1 MNVVTSTA
9 LVKPYKQNR
18 KAVIAVIHESF
29 DLIFKQHVSKG
40 SVNANWC
47 SSSYAYT
54 KPKICLPSGI

>member
-29 DLIFKQHVSKG
+29 DYYI
-40 SVNANWC
+40 
-47 SSSYAYT
+47 
-54 KPKICLPSGI
+54 